1 MKINFTCIKRY
12 FTACY
17 NKKYNAV
24 IYINKWIVI
33 FDMQKS
39 NEDKQNRRD
48 FIKYLGGAAIGLGIG
63 GLGFLNS
70 NSQLSKIKTRNTELE
85 ENITVLNDDLD
96 ILNSWALYGGGS
108 NIKKMPNTIDKK
120 PTIQMDEN
128 FYFDHRTAIC
138 RVDNNPEAFIMQT
151 YKMGEVQIEKNTFFM
166 LMSTK
171 SLHVKSIEESENS
184 TCILE
189 GEIGDCFTEASA
201 KGQVLGSRIKPEP
214 FLPEVVAVDEKSFA
228 FTAYFDEREAPVN
241 YAIFGPKF
249 TFTGELTTGS
259 VTVKRLS
266 QLAKSLPK

>member
-1 MKINFTCIKRY
+1 
-12 FTACY
+12 
-17 NKKYNAV
+17 
-24 IYINKWIVI
+24 
-33 FDMQKS
+33 MQKS

-138 RVDNNPEAFIMQT
+138 RVDNNPEAFIMPT

>member
-1 MKINFTCIKRY
+1 
-12 FTACY
+12 
-17 NKKYNAV
+17 
-24 IYINKWIVI
+24 
-33 FDMQKS
+33 MQNTKE
-39 NEDKQNRRD
+39 NKQNRRD

-63 GLGFLNS
+63 GIGLLNS
-70 NSQLSKIKTRNTELE
+70 NNNLTEVKTRNTELE
-85 ENITVLNDDLD
+85 ESITVLNDKLDL
-96 ILNSWALYGGGS
+96 LNSWALYGGGS
-108 NIKKMPNTIDKK
+108 NIKKMPNIIDKK

-128 FYFDHRTAIC
+128 FYFDHGTAIC
-138 RVDNNPEAFIMQT
+138 RVDNNPEAFIMPT

-189 GEIGDCFTEASA
+189 GSSGDCFTEASA
-201 KGQVLGSRIKPEP
+201 RGQVFGSRIKPEP

-259 VTVKRLS
+259 VTVKRLN

>member
-138 RVDNNPEAFIMQT
+138 RVDNNPEAFIMPT